1 MEGGFRKTW
10 NFPGCC
16 GAIDGKHIVL
26 KAPFDAGSYYFNY
39 KHQNSIV
46 LMAVADD
53 DYCFQYIDIGCN
65 GRVSDGGVFRNCNL
79 SNALENNALPDN
91 HLLVGDAAFPLKKYL
106 LKPYGGQ
113 QLSEKEKIFNYRLSR
128 VRRIVENCFGILV
141 SRFRIFEKPLPF
153 SPEKVEKIVKA
164 CCALHN
170 WFRKTKTP
178 IQVCTL
184 DVEDSD
190 TTNINLGSWR
200 NIPRDGLADLPTS
213 LQNRTSQDARR
224 IRENYADFFIGEGA
238 VEWQWRMIH

>member
-1 MEGGFRKTW
+1 M
-10 NFPGCC
+10 
-16 GAIDGKHIVL
+16 
-26 KAPFDAGSYYFNY
+26 
-39 KHQNSIV
+39 
-46 LMAVADD
+46 
-53 DYCFQYIDIGCN
+53 
-65 GRVSDGGVFRNCNL
+65 
-79 SNALENNALPDN
+79 
-91 HLLVGDAAFPLKKYL
+91 
-106 LKPYGGQ
+106 KPYGGQ

-224 IRENYADFFIGEGA
+224 IRENYADFFIGKGA
-238 VEWQWRMIH
+238 AEWQWRMIH

>member
-91 HLLVGDAAFPLKKYL
+91 HLLVGDAGRRRLPV
-106 LKPYGGQ
+106 
-113 QLSEKEKIFNYRLSR
+113 KE
-128 VRRIVENCFGILV
+128 IL
-141 SRFRIFEKPLPF
+141 IET
-153 SPEKVEKIVKA
+153 I
-164 CCALHN
+164 
-170 WFRKTKTP
+170 WGTTIIRKRK
-178 IQVCTL
+178 
-184 DVEDSD
+184 
-190 TTNINLGSWR
+190 NL
-200 NIPRDGLADLPTS
+200 
-213 LQNRTSQDARR
+213 
-224 IRENYADFFIGEGA
+224 
-238 VEWQWRMIH
+238 